1 MSNKT
6 HKRGR
11 RWPIVLLTLILLAGA
26 GAAGAWYLGYWP
38 GVSAATDSATS
49 ALPTVAIQSLDVA
62 QSAVSAS
69 GNLELVATRSVPLGV
84 GGIVRTVAVNV
95 GDAVQAGQVLVQLD
109 TTDLERAYAE
119 AQLNVESAKLA
130 LADLQTPAT
139 AAERSEA
146 QANLE
151 TAQQNLIDVQA
162 GSSDTEVAAAQSS
175 LAAAQLAYSE
185 KQAGP
190 TDDELTQLS
199 ATLRKNEIALADAQ
213 RAYDQVAWRGG
224 ESSESVAL
232 QTATIDYESAQAAYN
247 EAIAPT
253 AASAVQSSLSSIQS
267 AQVQLN
273 ALLSSPTQAEIAA
286 AEAQVATAQAALD
299 DLEAGATESALRAK
313 QISLEQALIALEHAS
328 RNLDA
333 ATLTAPVA
341 GVVMSVNA
349 EPGVRSSAD
358 SIVVTLSDPT
368 QLQLVID
375 VAEADIVRVQVGQAA
390 TVELD
395 ALPGHTYAGVV
406 AAIAPTNNSSAS
418 AISYPVTVRLTDGTL
433 ANVLPG
439 MNAVATLTSEES
451 VAAGSWL
458 VPSNA
463 VSAQGDISTIMVVR
477 NNTPTPLQVTT
488 SGVQGEWTI
497 VQSNQLQSGDEVVG
511 SLTSNLDSN
520 VFGGPGG
527 GMGGA
532 MPMGGAGG
540 PPPGGN

>member
-299 DLEAGATESALRAK
+299 DLEAGAPESALRAK

-463 VSAQGDISTIMVVR
+463 VSAQGGVSTIMVVR